1 MAAEIT
7 FVTCA
12 TAEEAGRIGET
23 LVREKLAACVNLVPG
38 VRSIYEWE
46 GKLCNESEILLVIK
60 SSAAARDRMAER
72 VRSLHSYSVPEIVT
86 IPIAAGNPAYLKW
99 VEDSAR

>member
-23 LVREKLAACVNLVPG
+23 LVRERLAACVNLVPG
-38 VRSIYEWE
+38 VRSIYVWE
-46 GKLCNESEILLVIK
+46 GKLCREDEILLVIK
-60 SSAAARDRMAER
+60 STASARERLAER
-72 VRSLHSYSVPEIVT
+72 VRSMHSYSVPEIVT
-86 IPIAAGNPAYLKW
+86 IPIASGNPAYLAW
-99 VEDSAR
+99 VEDATK